1 MFACEKSVSKRANK
15 NRKRPR
21 MTHLQELLTL
31 RAIENKAKEAVTR
44 WLHNLLNIYNSENM
58 LNIFNSENLLNSI
71 LNYLQN

>member
-1 MFACEKSVSKRANK
+1 
-15 NRKRPR
+15 

-58 LNIFNSENLLNSI
+58 LNIFDSENLLNSI